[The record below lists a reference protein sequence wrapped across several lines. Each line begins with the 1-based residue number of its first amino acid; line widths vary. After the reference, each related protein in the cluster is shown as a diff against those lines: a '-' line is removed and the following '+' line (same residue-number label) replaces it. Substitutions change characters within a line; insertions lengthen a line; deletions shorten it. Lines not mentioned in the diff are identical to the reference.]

1 MLETRRALSDDAAL
15 IASHRRAMFAD
26 MGTGSPEVLDQMGRS
41 FEPWVRTRLADGRY
55 LGWIA
60 EEGGRA
66 VASAGLLL
74 VEWPPHPR
82 HPAGDIRGYVL
93 NVFVEPALR
102 RGGLARI
109 LMNFCLDEARQR
121 GIAVVT
127 LHASDKG
134 RGLYEQLGF
143 EASNEMILGLPGA

>member
-1 MLETRRALSDDAAL
+1 MLETRRATSDDAAL
-15 IASHRRAMFAD
+15 ITSHRRAMFAD
-26 MGTGSPEVLDQMGRS
+26 MGAGTPDVLDQMSRH
-41 FEPWVRTRLADGRY
+41 FEPWVRARLGEGRY
-55 LGWIA
+55 LGWIT
-60 EEGGRA
+60 EEDSRA

-82 HPAGDIRGYVL
+82 HPASDVRGYIL
-93 NVFVEPALR
+93 NVFVEPAWR

-109 LMNFCLDEARQR
+109 LMVFCLNEARKR

-143 EASNEMILGLPGA
+143 EASNEMLLRLPSA